1 MSNFFNSPVVGI
13 DVSAD
18 FSYAAILAPNGDIY
32 KKPFKIKHDVN
43 GFNHLVNEI
52 KKVEEEFNMKTAIFM
67 ESTGVYHLSL
77 FHYLNKY
84 FDNTFVI
91 NPLVTKSN
99 KNSGIRKVK
108 NDKKDALSIATI
120 GKFQNIKLSQQLSLN
135 IFLLK
140 NLVREHYKLTDTSST
155 FKKKLS
161 ADLRVIFPGYNTIFS
176 DSASKS
182 SIELLSQYPTPQS
195 ILEAPKEN
203 IIKIFLNNSKK
214 GIVWSENIYSKLI
227 NVANEAKIIGLPLD
241 GLAVKIA
248 SSITLIKTLQ
258 SEIDTLLK
266 QINTFIQSETFPES
280 IRNNI
285 ELIDSIPG
293 IGQLTAITIIAEI
306 GDIDGFLKP
315 KHLVAFFG
323 IDSSVNE
330 LGNFKG
336 DDNKISKRGTRI
348 GRRAL
353 YAVALASIRNNR
365 NGIPINKVLLD
376 YYQINLK
383 GKKPKVSLVAIMH
396 KIINYI
402 FAVLRNQTPFEQR
415 DPKIHKQMFLENNS
429 LNKVALIIFQFL

>member
-1 MSNFFNSPVVGI
+1 MSNFFNIPVVGI

-140 NLVREHYKLTDTSST
+140 NLVREYYKLTDTSST

-214 GIVWSENIYSKLI
+214 GIVWSENIYLKLI

-330 LGNFKG
+330 SGNFKG

-429 LNKVALIIFQFL
+429 LNKVA

>member
-1 MSNFFNSPVVGI
+1 MSKFFNSPVVGI

-18 FSYAAILAPNGDIY
+18 FSYAAILAPNGDVY
-32 KKPFKIKHDVN
+32 KKSFKIKHDLN
-43 GFNHLVNEI
+43 GFNHLVSEI

-77 FHYLNKY
+77 FHYLNNN

-91 NPLVTKSN
+91 NPLITKSN
-99 KNSGIRKVK
+99 KNGGIRKVK

-120 GKFQNIKLSQQLSLN
+120 GKFQNIKLSQQISLD
-135 IFLLK
+135 ILLLK
-140 NLVREHYKLTDTSST
+140 NLVREYYKLTDTCST

-176 DSASKS
+176 DPTSKS
-182 SIELLSQYPTPQS
+182 SIELLSKYPTPQLILAAPKDDIIS
-195 ILEAPKEN
+195 IL
-203 IIKIFLNNSKK
+203 LSNSKK
-214 GIVWSENIYSKLI
+214 GATWSENIYSKL
-227 NVANEAKIIGLPLD
+227 VDTANSAIIIGLPLH
-241 GLAVKIA
+241 GLSVKIS
-248 SSITLIKTLQ
+248 SSITLIKTIQ
-258 SEIDTLLK
+258 TEIDILLER
-266 QINTFIQSETFPES
+266 IDSFIGSETFPES
-280 IRNNI
+280 IKNNI

-293 IGQLTAITIIAEI
+293 IGRLTAITLIAEI
-306 GDIDGFLKP
+306 GDISSFLKP

-323 IDSSVNE
+323 VDSSVNE
-330 LGNFKG
+330 SGKFKG

-376 YYQINLK
+376 YYEMNMK
-383 GKKPKVSLVAIMH
+383 GKKPKIALVAIMH

-415 DPKIHKQMFLENNS
+415 DPKIHKQMFLENKS
-429 LNKVALIIFQFL
+429 LNKVA

>member
-18 FSYAAILAPNGDIY
+18 FSYAAILAPNGDVY

-120 GKFQNIKLSQQLSLN
+120 GKFQNIKLSQQLSLD

-140 NLVREHYKLTDTSST
+140 NLVREYYKLTDTSST

-176 DSASKS
+176 DSTSKS

-195 ILEAPKEN
+195 ILEAPKKN
-203 IIKIFLNNSKK
+203 VINIFLNNSKK

-248 SSITLIKTLQ
+248 SSITLIKTIQ
-258 SEIDTLLK
+258 SEIDTLLQ
-266 QINTFIQSETFPES
+266 QINTFIKSETFPES

-330 LGNFKG
+330 SGNFKG

-365 NGIPINKVLLD
+365 NGTPINKVLLD

-415 DPKIHKQMFLENNS
+415 DPKIHKKMFLENNS
-429 LNKVALIIFQFL
+429 LNKVA

>member
-1 MSNFFNSPVVGI
+1 MSKFFYSPVIGI

-18 FSYAAILAPNGDIY
+18 FSYAAILAPNGDVY
-32 KKPFKIKHDVN
+32 KKPFKIKHDLN

-77 FHYLNKY
+77 FHYLNNN

-91 NPLVTKSN
+91 NPLITKSN
-99 KNSGIRKVK
+99 KNGDIRKVK
-108 NDKKDALSIATI
+108 NDKKDSLSIATI
-120 GKFQNIKLSQQLSLN
+120 GKFQNIKLSQKLDLDV
-135 IFLLK
+135 FLLK
-140 NLVREHYKLTDTSST
+140 NLVREYYKLTDTCST

-176 DSASKS
+176 NPTCKS
-182 SIELLSQYPTPQS
+182 SVELLSEYSTPQS
-195 ILEAPKEN
+195 ILDAPKEE

-214 GIVWSENIYSKLI
+214 GIVWAENIYSKLT
-227 NVANEAKIIGLPLD
+227 NTAEEAKTIGVPLD
-241 GLAVKIA
+241 GLAIKIA
-248 SSITLIKTLQ
+248 SSITLIKTIQ
-258 SEIDTLLK
+258 SEIDTLLQ
-266 QINTFIQSETFPES
+266 QINTFIRSETFPES

-306 GDIDGFLKP
+306 GNIDGFLKP

-330 LGNFKG
+330 SGKFKG

-365 NGIPINKVLLD
+365 NGVPINKVLLD
-376 YYQINLK
+376 YYQINMK
-383 GKKPKVSLVAIMH
+383 GKKPKIALVAIMH

-429 LNKVALIIFQFL
+429 LNKVA

>member
-1 MSNFFNSPVVGI
+1 MSKFFYSPVVGI

-18 FSYAAILAPNGDIY
+18 FSYAAILAPNGDVY
-32 KKPFKIKHDVN
+32 KKPFKIKHDLN

-52 KKVEEEFNMKTAIFM
+52 KKVEKEFNMKTAIFM

-77 FHYLNKY
+77 FHYLNNN

-91 NPLVTKSN
+91 NPLITKSN
-99 KNSGIRKVK
+99 KNGDIRKVK
-108 NDKKDALSIATI
+108 NDKKDSLSIATI
-120 GKFQNIKLSQQLSLN
+120 GKFQNIKLSQKLDLDV
-135 IFLLK
+135 FLLK
-140 NLVREHYKLTDTSST
+140 NLVREYYKLTDTCST

-176 DSASKS
+176 DPTCKS
-182 SIELLSQYPTPQS
+182 SVELLSEYSTPQS
-195 ILEAPKEN
+195 ILDAPKEE

-214 GIVWSENIYSKLI
+214 GIVWAENIYSKLM
-227 NVANEAKIIGLPLD
+227 NTAEEAKTIGLPLD

-248 SSITLIKTLQ
+248 SSITLIKTIQ
-258 SEIDTLLK
+258 SEIDTLLQ
-266 QINTFIQSETFPES
+266 QINTFIHSETFPES

-293 IGQLTAITIIAEI
+293 IGQLTAITIMAEI
-306 GDIDGFLKP
+306 GNIDGFLKP

-323 IDSSVNE
+323 IDSSVSE
-330 LGNFKG
+330 SGKFKG

-365 NGIPINKVLLD
+365 NGVPINKILLD
-376 YYQINLK
+376 YYQVNMK
-383 GKKPKVSLVAIMH
+383 GKKPKIALVAIMH

-429 LNKVALIIFQFL
+429 LNKVA

>member
-1 MSNFFNSPVVGI
+1 MSNYFYSPVVGI

-18 FSYAAILAPNGDIY
+18 FSYAAILAPNGDVY
-32 KKPFKIKHDVN
+32 RKSFKIKHDAK
-43 GFNHLVNEI
+43 GFDNLVNEI
-52 KKVEEEFNMKTAIFM
+52 KKVEEEFNMKTGLFM

-77 FHYLNKY
+77 FHYLNNN

-91 NPLVTKSN
+91 NPLITKSN
-99 KNSGIRKVK
+99 KNGDIRKVK
-108 NDKKDALSIATI
+108 NDKKDSLSIATI
-120 GKFQNIKLSQQLSLN
+120 GKFQNIKLSQKLDLDV
-135 IFLLK
+135 FLLK
-140 NLVREHYKLTDTSST
+140 NLVREYYKLTDTCST

-176 DSASKS
+176 DPTCKS
-182 SIELLSQYPTPQS
+182 SVELLSEYSTPQS
-195 ILEAPKEN
+195 ILDAPKEE

-214 GIVWSENIYSKLI
+214 GIVWAENIYSKLM
-227 NVANEAKIIGLPLD
+227 NTAEEAKTIGLPLD

-248 SSITLIKTLQ
+248 SSITLIKTIQ
-258 SEIDTLLK
+258 SEIDTLLQ
-266 QINTFIQSETFPES
+266 QINTFIHSETFPES

-293 IGQLTAITIIAEI
+293 IGQLTAITIMAEI
-306 GDIDGFLKP
+306 GNIDGFLKP

-330 LGNFKG
+330 SGNFKG

-365 NGIPINKVLLD
+365 NGVPINKVLLD
-376 YYQINLK
+376 YYQINMK
-383 GKKPKVSLVAIMH
+383 GKKPKIALVAIMH

-429 LNKVALIIFQFL
+429 LNKVA

>member
-1 MSNFFNSPVVGI
+1 MSKFFYSPVVGI

-18 FSYAAILAPNGDIY
+18 FSYVAILAPNGDLY
-32 KKPFKIKHDVN
+32 KKSFKIKHDLN

-52 KKVEEEFNMKTAIFM
+52 KKVEEEYNMKTGIFM

-77 FHYLNKY
+77 FHYLNNN

-91 NPLVTKSN
+91 NPLITKSN
-99 KNSGIRKVK
+99 KNRDIRKVK

-120 GKFQNIKLSQQLSLN
+120 GKFQNIKLSQKLDLDF
-135 IFLLK
+135 FLLK
-140 NLVREHYKLTDTSST
+140 NLVREYYSLTDTCSNY
-155 FKKKLS
+155 KKKLS
-161 ADLRVIFPGYNTIFS
+161 AALRVIFPGYNTIFS
-176 DSASKS
+176 NSTSKS

-195 ILEAPKEN
+195 ILEAPKESIVN
-203 IIKIFLNNSKK
+203 ILIDNSKK
-214 GIVWSENIYSKLI
+214 GLIWSENTYSTLI
-227 NVANEAKIIGLPLD
+227 NAANEAKIIGLPLD
-241 GLAVKIA
+241 GLAVKVQSI
-248 SSITLIKTLQ
+248 ITLIKTIEA
-258 SEIDTLLK
+258 EINSMLE
-266 QINTFIQSETFPES
+266 QIYSLIEAETFPES

-293 IGQLTAITIIAEI
+293 IGRLTAITLIAEI
-306 GDIDGFLKP
+306 GDINGFIKP

-330 LGNFKG
+330 SGNFKG

-365 NGIPINKVLLD
+365 NGVPINKVLLD
-376 YYQINLK
+376 YYQINMK
-383 GKKPKVSLVAIMH
+383 GKKPKIALVAIMH

-415 DPKIHKQMFLENNS
+415 DPKIHRQMFLENKS
-429 LNKVALIIFQFL
+429 LNKAA